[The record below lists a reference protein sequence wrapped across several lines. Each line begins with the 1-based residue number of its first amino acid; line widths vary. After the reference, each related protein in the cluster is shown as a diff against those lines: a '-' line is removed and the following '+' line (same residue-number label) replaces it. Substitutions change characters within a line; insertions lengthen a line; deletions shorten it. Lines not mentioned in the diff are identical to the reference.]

1 MTSINPYLSFDGNA
15 EEALTFYQSVF
26 GGEFAGG
33 IMRWGEIPGGGDGE
47 KKFSEADKRK
57 VMHMA
62 LPISDGNVLMAS
74 DSLKGFGPPLTA
86 GNNVTIAIGPGTREE
101 ADRLFAGLS
110 AGGEVQMP
118 MADAFWGGYFGSFVD
133 KFGINWLIN
142 VGNQG
147 EDK

>member
-1 MTSINPYLSFDGNA
+1 MTNINPYLSFDGNA
-15 EEALTFYQSVF
+15 EEAFDFYKSVF

-33 IMRWGEIPGGGDGE
+33 IMRWGDMPGCDEGE
-47 KKFSEADKRK
+47 MKLGEEDKGK

-74 DSLKGFGPPLTA
+74 DSLKAFGRPLTV
-86 GNNVTIAIGPGTREE
+86 GNNITIAIGPGTREE

-110 AGGEVQMP
+110 ESGEVQMP
-118 MADAFWGGYFGSFVD
+118 MADAFWGGYFGSFKD

-142 VGNQG
+142 VDTSK
-147 EDK
+147 EK

>member
-26 GGEFAGG
+26 GGEFTGG

-74 DSLKGFGPPLTA
+74 RFVEGVWPAIDRRQQCHHRDRAWDS
-86 GNNVTIAIGPGTREE
+86 
-101 ADRLFAGLS
+101 
-110 AGGEVQMP
+110 
-118 MADAFWGGYFGSFVD
+118 
-133 KFGINWLIN
+133 
-142 VGNQG
+142 
-147 EDK
+147 

>member
-86 GNNVTIAIGPGTREE
+86 GNNVTIAIGPGTRGSRQ
-101 ADRLFAGLS
+101 AFRRIVGRGRGS
-110 AGGEVQMP
+110 
-118 MADAFWGGYFGSFVD
+118 DAYGRCFLGWILW
-133 KFGINWLIN
+133 KLCR
-142 VGNQG
+142 
-147 EDK
+147 